1 MPRKLIHR
9 IDCLPA
15 QPSKEK
21 IGQREAV
28 KWVLSA
34 KISGSTLLGHG
45 GQTTSQNVV
54 QYCLGVEHNEPRLY
68 FVTFGMRFVGKER
81 KNFVR
86 SGASPAHNEMADHER
101 IPFDLSF
108 KIPPVGTHLARTQD
122 GILLNLPSRVSPR
135 GTKPKFRCLNSR
147 NPDHKLLSGASP
159 VGIQAP

>member
-9 IDCLPA
+9 IDYLPA

-21 IGQREAV
+21 VGQREAV

-34 KISGSTLLGHG
+34 KISGSTLLGPG

-54 QYCLGVEHNEPRLY
+54 QYCLGAAEHNNH

-81 KNFVR
+81 RNFVP
-86 SGASPAHNEMADHER
+86 SGASPARNEMVDHER
-101 IPFDLSF
+101 ILFDLSF

-122 GILLNLPSRVSPR
+122 GILLNLPSSISPA
-135 GTKPKFRCLNSR
+135 GTKSKFRCLNSR

-159 VGIQAP
+159 VGIQPP